1 MTYPL
6 YAVVEAPSVL
16 GLFPGG
22 VETSPEALLRAGYD
36 PRRDTATM
44 SHSEVLFR
52 LSGRGE
58 KHMIRWTRIVPQIP
72 HLLAAAALV
81 AGLGLGT
88 TTAAQESHQTSVV
101 SAYTLT
107 PKRIAA
113 STAAVVALI
122 GAVIGALA
130 LARSTRRIGSGNGQR
145 GAIVALVLG
154 PIGLIIGS
162 LVVATADGGLGTGNG
177 LGGGVVAMMV
187 GLIGMALGGLALARS
202 RRTA

>member
-1 MTYPL
+1 
-6 YAVVEAPSVL
+6 
-16 GLFPGG
+16 
-22 VETSPEALLRAGYD
+22 
-36 PRRDTATM
+36 M

-52 LSGRGE
+52 LTGGDE
-58 KHMIRWTRIVPQIP
+58 KHMTRWTRMVSRIT

-81 AGLGLGT
+81 AGVGLAS
-88 TTAAQESHQTSVV
+88 TTAAQVSDQPSAV

-107 PKRIAA
+107 PERIVA

-122 GAVIGALA
+122 GAVIGGLA
-130 LARSTRRIGSGNGQR
+130 LARSTRRVSSGNGRR

-154 PIGLIIGS
+154 PIGLIIGG